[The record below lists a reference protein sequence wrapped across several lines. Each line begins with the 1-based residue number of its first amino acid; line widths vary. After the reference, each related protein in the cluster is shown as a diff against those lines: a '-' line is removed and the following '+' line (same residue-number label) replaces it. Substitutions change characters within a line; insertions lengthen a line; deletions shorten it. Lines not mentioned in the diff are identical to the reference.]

1 MRLPTQKLES
11 KMLFET
17 EVLDKVA
24 PILETNER
32 AEFNYGTLFV
42 TCSEDRV
49 RSIYHK
55 LTTDYGFNK
64 VRLSTCGEEYAFD
77 FVA

>member
-17 EVLDKVA
+17 EILDKVA
-24 PILETNER
+24 LLLETNER

-42 TCSEDRV
+42 TCSEDQA